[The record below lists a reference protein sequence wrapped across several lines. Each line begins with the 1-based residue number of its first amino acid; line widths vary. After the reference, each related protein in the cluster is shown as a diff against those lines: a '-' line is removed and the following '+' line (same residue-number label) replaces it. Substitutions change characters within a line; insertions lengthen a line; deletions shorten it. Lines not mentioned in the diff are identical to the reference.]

1 MAEEQHIYSEISQF
15 EPLMPNESGELQDLA
30 RKLEKN
36 SAILAGQLPP
46 ETLAGVRELL
56 RIVNSYYS
64 NLIEGHD
71 THPIDVERAMR
82 ADYSHNDDKRDLQKE
97 SLIHIDLQ
105 RKIGERLTAEPEL
118 DVTAPDFIRWIH
130 REFYDQMPERLR
142 WVKGEN
148 IEPEWV
154 EAGELRTRQVAV
166 GHHLPPV
173 ADSLD
178 AFLNRFHTFYD
189 PSRMHGLDP
198 TIAVAAAHHRLMW
211 IHPFLDGN
219 GRVARLFT
227 DAYFHRIDTYGYGL
241 WNVSRGL
248 ARRSPDYKRF
258 LAAADLAKDND
269 YDGRGNLSN
278 RTLTEFCR
286 FFLEVCNDQAEF
298 MSSMLS
304 LGDFLE
310 RLEKYVSSRANGL
323 VIDEKGAK
331 SEPLH
336 PRAGLVLE
344 RAAIKGE
351 IARSQVYE
359 IIEMSER
366 SGRTVLKNLL
376 EEGLLVASS
385 SWHRSGVRLGFPPHA
400 ARYWFPNLFPVTDV
414 GRD

>member
-1 MAEEQHIYSEISQF
+1 MPEKQHIYSEIGQL
-15 EPLMPNESGELQDLA
+15 EPLMPAANGELQDLA
-30 RKLEKN
+30 RELTKR
-36 SAILAGQLPP
+36 SATLAGQLPP

-82 ADYSHNDDKRDLQKE
+82 ADYSHNEDKRDLQKE
-97 SLIHIDLQ
+97 SLIHIGLQ
-105 RKIGERLTAEPEL
+105 REIGDRLAAEPEL
-118 DVTAPDFIRWIH
+118 DATAPEFLRWIH
-130 REFYDQMPERLR
+130 RAFYEQMPERLR
-142 WVKGEN
+142 WAKGED

-154 EAGELRTRQVAV
+154 KAGEFRNRQVAV
-166 GHHLPPV
+166 GRHLPPV
-173 ADSLD
+173 ADSLE

-189 PSRMHGLDP
+189 PSRMHGLEP
-198 TIAVAAAHHRLMW
+198 TIAIAAAHHRLMW

-227 DAYFHRIDTYGYGL
+227 DAYFYRTGMSGYGL

-248 ARRSPDYKRF
+248 ARRGADYKKF
-258 LAAADLAKDND
+258 LADADAPREND
-269 YDGRGNLSN
+269 LDGRGNLSN

-304 LGDFLE
+304 LGNFLG
-310 RLEKYVSSRANGL
+310 RLEKYVSLRANGL
-323 VIDEKGAK
+323 VIDEKGTP

-336 PRAGLVLE
+336 SRAGLVLE

-366 SGRTVLKNLL
+366 SGRNVLKKLL
-376 EEGLLVASS
+376 DEGLLVASS

-400 ARYWFPNLFPVTDV
+400 AVYWFPKLFPPIAEA
-414 GRD
+414 